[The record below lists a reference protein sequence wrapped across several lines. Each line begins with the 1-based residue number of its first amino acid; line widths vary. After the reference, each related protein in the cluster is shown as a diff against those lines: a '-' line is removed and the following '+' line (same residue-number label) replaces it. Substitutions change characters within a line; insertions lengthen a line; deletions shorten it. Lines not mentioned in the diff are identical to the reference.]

1 MHQPRAD
8 LSAHLPESERE
19 KRQAEDAPALLKA
32 PPAAEAQPIS
42 PGPATR
48 AKRDG
53 LEKKSLGASDRP
65 VPTKLTDQ
73 CEDGPPEL
81 LASAKKEFQL
91 PRFKDMI
98 AARDSAPRS
107 PRRLPASGLAIG
119 GQGSALSGYSQGSGS
134 SPRAELAPQYKGL
147 GGMVNMDSALRIQM
161 AIRQKK
167 QDAQRAQLF
176 LEPSALSTLE
186 EQKEESLQGTMTSSA
201 QWELERREDLNSELD
216 LWSDH
221 PSAYD

>member
-1 MHQPRAD
+1 
-8 LSAHLPESERE
+8 
-19 KRQAEDAPALLKA
+19 
-32 PPAAEAQPIS
+32 
-42 PGPATR
+42 
-48 AKRDG
+48 
-53 LEKKSLGASDRP
+53 
-65 VPTKLTDQ
+65 
-73 CEDGPPEL
+73 
-81 LASAKKEFQL
+81 
-91 PRFKDMI
+91 MI

-107 PRRLPASGLAIG
+107 PRRLPPGGLAIG
-119 GQGSALSGYSQGSGS
+119 GQGSVISGRQASALSGYSQGSGS

-167 QDAQRAQLF
+167 QDAQRAQLA
-176 LEPSALSTLE
+176 LEPSTLSTLE

-201 QWELERREDLNSELD
+201 QWELQQREDLNSELD